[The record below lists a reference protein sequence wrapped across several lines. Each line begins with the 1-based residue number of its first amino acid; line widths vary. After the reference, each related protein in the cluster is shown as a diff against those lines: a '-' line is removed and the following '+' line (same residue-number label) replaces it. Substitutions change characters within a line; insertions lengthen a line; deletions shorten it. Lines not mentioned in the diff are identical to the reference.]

1 MAADVRY
8 QVFVSSTY
16 EDLREERQQAT
27 QAILEM
33 NHMPSGMELFPA
45 SDLSQWEL
53 IKTVINE
60 SDYYVVIVGGRYGS
74 IHKSTGLS
82 FTEMEY
88 DYATSQGVPVL
99 GFVRKDIKK
108 IPAGLVEADPVA
120 RAKLDAF
127 REKVTSRTCR
137 LYDQSVEL
145 GMLVMKSLMNEMR
158 TNPRVGWVRADQA
171 RGKEDIEREQTLID
185 DLAAKDRSIKRLER
199 QLRDRSVPLEG
210 ISRDDLA
217 HGEDLY
223 PLTVTFQDSNKK
235 HVALDVAIT
244 WDEIF
249 SVVAP
254 PMYGYILRRGP
265 PAHNKL
271 VGSYSFEGG
280 LIEYVRTKIISRC
293 GTRQLNILPHQIDD
307 ILIQFRQLGLMAMTE
322 KTKEDDGEDFRGYSL
337 TKAGEEYLTRIK
349 VKLRKSS
356 PSKVDEL
363 VG

>member
-1 MAADVRY
+1 MAAEIRY

-33 NHMPSGMELFPA
+33 NHMPAGMELFPA

-74 IHKSTGLS
+74 VHRSTGLS

-88 DYATSQGVPVL
+88 DYATAQGVPVL
-99 GFVRKDIKK
+99 GFVRKDVSK
-108 IPAGLVEADPVA
+108 IQAGLVEADPVA

-137 LYDQSVEL
+137 LFDEPVEL

-158 TNPRVGWVRADQA
+158 TNPRVGWVRANEA
-171 RGKEDIEREQTLID
+171 RGKEDIEREQALLD
-185 DLAAKDRSIKRLER
+185 DIGKQERKIKRLER
-199 QLRDRSVPLEG
+199 ELRDQALPLKG
-210 ISRDDLA
+210 IDPSELAQGDDP
-217 HGEDLY
+217 Y
-223 PLTVTFQDSNKK
+223 PLTVHFQDADKK
-235 HVALDVAIT
+235 MVSLDVPLT

-254 PMYGYILRRGP
+254 SMYGYILRRGG
-265 PAHNKL
+265 ASANNL
-271 VGSYSFEGG
+271 VGSYPFEAN
-280 LIEYVRTKIISRC
+280 LIEYARSKIIEKC
-293 GTRQLNILPHQIDD
+293 GRRQLNILSHQIDD
-307 ILIQFRQLGLMAMTE
+307 LLIQFRQLGLVAMVE
-322 KTKEDDGEDFRGYSL
+322 HNKEEHGEDFRGYSL
-337 TKAGEEYLTRIK
+337 TEVGEEHLTRLRIK
-349 VKLRKSS
+349 LKVSKGKLDK
-356 PSKVDEL
+356 L
-363 VG
+363 LG